1 MSPIHTSKSL
11 RFVRFIL
18 TVVQLRSS
26 CFAAMK
32 AAMLDGSF
40 FAPVSPESFSQD
52 RMLQAIY
59 ESIAYAADSK
69 LEFVCVYIYICYTFL
84 KANDKELEA

>member
-18 TVVQLRSS
+18 TVVQLHSS

-40 FAPVSPESFSQD
+40 CAPVSPESFSQD

-59 ESIAYAADSK
+59 ESIAYTADSK
-69 LEFVCVYIYICYTFL
+69 VEMLEIVCILLYIP
-84 KANDKELEA
+84 EGE

>member
-69 LEFVCVYIYICYTFL
+69 LEFVCVYIYIY
-84 KANDKELEA
+84 AIHS